1 MTIFEDD
8 GGLIVHL
15 SELTSNESDDAVFEV
30 MCIVEEDRFRG
41 IDILEGFLEMM
52 FGGSLACL
60 VQVLEFIE
68 EAINPIFSCEEPLES
83 RDGCIH
89 PTSSID
95 TRSDLESYQVS
106 VIFSDFVSSFEE
118 LPESPRFRLIH
129 LPESKRH
136 DRTILTDDWHTVRDR
151 SE

>member
-1 MTIFEDD
+1 MIVAIFEYDR
-8 GGLIVHL
+8 GLVIHL
-15 SELTSNESDDAVFEV
+15 SELASNETDHAMFEI
-30 MCIVEEDRFRG
+30 MGIVEEDRFRG

-106 VIFSDFVSSFEE
+106 VIFGDFVSSFEE
-118 LPESPRFRLIH
+118 FSES
-129 LPESKRH
+129 SG
-136 DRTILTDDWHTVRDR
+136 
-151 SE
+151 S